1 MIIHIPLNDLKPP
14 YNEVGRIEHPWQVGI
29 DYATNTI
36 DACDR
41 YEVNEFGD
49 QKCVSIFHF
58 NDWDM
63 RLNNRWNTYE
73 ISCGA
78 GGIII
83 DIQKTRNELTN
94 I

>member
-1 MIIHIPLNDLKPP
+1 MIIHIPLKDLQPP
-14 YNEVGRIEHPWQVGI
+14 YNDVSMVENLWQVGI

-41 YEVNEFGD
+41 YEKDEFGN
-49 QKCVSIFHF
+49 QKCISIFYF
-58 NDWDM
+58 NDWDI

-73 ISCGA
+73 LSCGP
-78 GGIII
+78 GGIVI
-83 DIQKTRNELTN
+83 DIQKTRNELTD